1 MRVYD
6 DVFAGSEARDRDFTR
21 MTGLSK
27 DQVFYASCIVCLL
40 VEMGTLLLDREE
52 DDRISAVMERL
63 EEEEERMKMLTMTTQ
78 GGGGFN

>member
-27 DQVFYASCIVCLL
+27 DQVFYASGIVCLL
-40 VEMGTLLLDREE
+40 VEMGTLLLSREE

-63 EEEEERMKMLTMTTQ
+63 EERMKMLTMTTQ